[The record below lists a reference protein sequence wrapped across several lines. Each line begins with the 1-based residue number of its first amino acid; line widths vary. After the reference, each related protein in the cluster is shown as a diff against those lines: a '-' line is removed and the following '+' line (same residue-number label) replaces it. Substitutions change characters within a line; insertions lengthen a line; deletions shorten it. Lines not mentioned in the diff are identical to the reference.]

1 MNEQFQAHPIDQHYA
16 IAAYPLVFMHDASIT
31 TDQWLQFVRRH
42 GRSSSPRTGL
52 IAIRDRRGVI
62 HALFSYRIDSD
73 LRVRKRL
80 SISDLIVAHLAGS
93 QIDDAVADVI
103 ADVARQYGCQAVTI
117 ERPFVTSD
125 MRGPGCPTAA
135 ALRRASRRIN

>member
-1 MNEQFQAHPIDQHYA
+1 MDEQFQALPIGHQDA

-31 TDQWLQFVRRH
+31 AEQWLQFVRRRC
-42 GRSSSPRTGL
+42 RSRSPRTGL

-80 SISDLIVAHLAGS
+80 NISDLIVAHLPGS
-93 QIDDAVADVI
+93 QIDDAVATVV
-103 ADVARQYGCQAVTI
+103 ADVSAQFGCQIVTI
-117 ERPFVTSD
+117 ERPFV
-125 MRGPGCPTAA
+125 RPHAPRAGCPTAD
-135 ALRRASRRIN
+135 ALQRRNRRVN